1 MATGNR
7 LQRILPAVVA
17 LAIIVLAA
25 NGLTRMLRGLRLSAV
40 LAEFHAIPAP
50 RWALAALL
58 VVVLYAAL
66 ASYEVIAIRLVGGPV
81 SRRRAVLGALLA
93 VPIGHVIGWGAVSG
107 GAIRYRIY
115 NAVQMRSLDV
125 GKIAL
130 LAAMPYPIGLGLLL
144 GLSLAIESTAAA
156 ASLHVPA
163 DLARSAGLALL
174 ALHLAYVTLVLRR
187 RAPFTFGPLLL
198 TLPTPQL
205 SAVQYCIGLIEVCCS
220 AGVLFVL
227 LPSGTGLA
235 YSAFIAVYVLSI
247 LAGLASSMPAGTVG
261 FEWALFALLVPRVPR
276 EQLLGAVL
284 AYRLVFELAPL
295 ILSLSVFAAYE
306 AWWRLP
312 AQRRR
317 LAALLTRSGSE

>member
-40 LAEFHAIPAP
+40 LAEFHAIPAA
-50 RWALAALL
+50 RWGLAALL

-115 NAVQMRSLDV
+115 NAVRMRSLDV

-130 LAAMPYPIGLGLLL
+130 LAAMPYPIGVN
-144 GLSLAIESTAAA
+144 E
-156 ASLHVPA
+156 
-163 DLARSAGLALL
+163 
-174 ALHLAYVTLVLRR
+174 
-187 RAPFTFGPLLL
+187 
-198 TLPTPQL
+198 
-205 SAVQYCIGLIEVCCS
+205 
-220 AGVLFVL
+220 
-227 LPSGTGLA
+227 
-235 YSAFIAVYVLSI
+235 
-247 LAGLASSMPAGTVG
+247 M
-261 FEWALFALLVPRVPR
+261 
-276 EQLLGAVL
+276 
-284 AYRLVFELAPL
+284 
-295 ILSLSVFAAYE
+295 
-306 AWWRLP
+306 
-312 AQRRR
+312 
-317 LAALLTRSGSE
+317 